1 MIVIIARFFH
11 LPVCSRILS
20 FCRGALVVIVHQLAR
35 EEFIRPDNFILFAN
49 AFLKEGGGGYLL
61 RTMGSRYV
69 FLATDKPR
77 YKWAN

>member
-49 AFLKEGGGGYLL
+49 AFLKEGGGGVPTSDNGKPLC
-61 RTMGSRYV
+61 V
-69 FLATDKPR
+69 FSHR
-77 YKWAN
+77 